1 MEIYVYLKHAGDT
14 VQDDANVG
22 AAVDKGICDGFRFRR
37 YGPYRTKQTPNT
49 RERKQDCTF
58 SKRQCPGT
66 FTTTTGS
73 ENSMKKSQFPVHL
86 QQQLL

>member
-1 MEIYVYLKHAGDT
+1 MYNIEICVYLKHAGDT

-22 AAVDKGICDGFRFRR
+22 AALDKGICDGFRFRG
-37 YGPYRTKQTPNT
+37 YGPYGSKQTPNN

-66 FTTTTGS
+66 THTMIGGEST
-73 ENSMKKSQFPVHL
+73 EKSVPRYI
-86 QQQLL
+86 